1 MHPRASLVT
10 KIWCNMPLNMLRF
23 KLFSTFLKAYS
34 KSFLTDYTVVFF
46 LSVFAVNTLFRL
58 LYNASFP
65 ISFQLKPLS
74 KLIIWCIRVVS

>member
-34 KSFLTDYTVVFF
+34 KRFLADYTVTFF
-46 LSVFAVNTLFRL
+46 FVCICREYIVQT
-58 LYNASFP
+58 P
-65 ISFQLKPLS
+65 I
-74 KLIIWCIRVVS
+74 